1 MDLKAFV
8 ISANAWCKLEILA
21 ASRFHDDNH
30 FSVRKTTISDY
41 LKHLA
46 AFMLQVH
53 NTDPDHVSALRFVFA
68 LNRALMSFIDML
80 HVYKKQR

>member
-1 MDLKAFV
+1 M
-8 ISANAWCKLEILA
+8 
-21 ASRFHDDNH
+21 
-30 FSVRKTTISDY
+30 RKTTISDY

-80 HVYKKQR
+80 HVYKKTAIVLPVTNINMFHIACL